1 MSIQM
6 SVRQKLIVIAAN
18 FVFSV
23 SLAATGFIG
32 MARRD
37 LLYGVGNEW
46 STLMWI
52 FGLVT
57 LFLIPLEVCVI
68 KSPKKEW
75 PTRGKPRFRHKEA
88 GHETL

>member
-6 SVRQKLIVIAAN
+6 SIRQKFIIIAAN

-23 SLAATGFIG
+23 SLASMGFLG
-32 MARRD
+32 MVRRD

-52 FGLVT
+52 SGLVT

-68 KSPKKEW
+68 KSPKRE
-75 PTRGKPRFRHKEA
+75 
-88 GHETL
+88 

>member
-6 SVRQKLIVIAAN
+6 SIQQKFIIIAAN

-23 SLAATGFIG
+23 SLASMGLLG
-32 MARRD
+32 MIRRD
-37 LLYGVGNEW
+37 ILYGVGNEW

-68 KSPKKEW
+68 KASKGE
-75 PTRGKPRFRHKEA
+75 
-88 GHETL
+88 

>member
-1 MSIQM
+1 MLIQM
-6 SVRQKLIVIAAN
+6 SIRQKLFIIAAN
-18 FVFSV
+18 LVFSV
-23 SLAATGFIG
+23 SLASIGFLG

-57 LFLIPLEVCVI
+57 LFLIPLEICVI
-68 KSPKKEW
+68 KPK
-75 PTRGKPRFRHKEA
+75 RMD
-88 GHETL
+88 

>member
-6 SVRQKLIVIAAN
+6 SIQQKFIIIAAN

-23 SLAATGFIG
+23 SLASMGLLG
-32 MARRD
+32 MIRRD
-37 LLYGVGNEW
+37 ILYGVGNEW

-68 KSPKKEW
+68 KASK
-75 PTRGKPRFRHKEA
+75 RD
-88 GHETL
+88 

>member
-6 SVRQKLIVIAAN
+6 SIQQKFIIIAAN

-23 SLAATGFIG
+23 SLASMGLLG
-32 MARRD
+32 MIRRD
-37 LLYGVGNEW
+37 ILYGVGNEW

-68 KSPKKEW
+68 KASKRE
-75 PTRGKPRFRHKEA
+75 
-88 GHETL
+88 

>member
-1 MSIQM
+1 MLIQM
-6 SVRQKLIVIAAN
+6 SIRQKFIIIAAN

-23 SLAATGFIG
+23 SLASMGLLG
-32 MARRD
+32 MIRRD

-52 FGLVT
+52 SGLVT

-68 KSPKKEW
+68 KPLKGE
-75 PTRGKPRFRHKEA
+75 
-88 GHETL
+88 

>member
-1 MSIQM
+1 MSIPEM
-6 SVRQKLIVIAAN
+6 SIRQKFIIIAAN

-23 SLAATGFIG
+23 SLASMGFLG
-32 MARRD
+32 MVRRD

-68 KSPKKEW
+68 KSSK
-75 PTRGKPRFRHKEA
+75 RG
-88 GHETL
+88 

>member
-6 SVRQKLIVIAAN
+6 SIRQKFIIIAAN

-23 SLAATGFIG
+23 SLASMGFLG

-52 FGLVT
+52 SGLVT
-57 LFLIPLEVCVI
+57 LFLIPLEICVI
-68 KSPKKEW
+68 KPKK
-75 PTRGKPRFRHKEA
+75 TD
-88 GHETL
+88 

>member
-6 SVRQKLIVIAAN
+6 SIRKKFIIIAAN
-18 FVFSV
+18 FVFSA
-23 SLAATGFIG
+23 SLAGIG
-32 MARRD
+32 LSGMIRRD
-37 LLYGVGNEW
+37 PLFAVGNEW

-68 KSPKKEW
+68 KTGK
-75 PTRGKPRFRHKEA
+75 RG
-88 GHETL
+88 

>member
-1 MSIQM
+1 MPIQM
-6 SVRQKLIVIAAN
+6 SIRQKFIIIMTN

-23 SLAATGFIG
+23 SLAGIGFLG
-32 MARRD
+32 MIQRD
-37 LLYGVGNEW
+37 PLFAVGNEW

-68 KSPKKEW
+68 KTGK
-75 PTRGKPRFRHKEA
+75 RG
-88 GHETL
+88 

>member
-6 SVRQKLIVIAAN
+6 SIRQKFFIIVAN

-23 SLAATGFIG
+23 SLASMGFLG
-32 MARRD
+32 MLQRD

-52 FGLVT
+52 SGLVT

-68 KSPKKEW
+68 KSPKRE
-75 PTRGKPRFRHKEA
+75 
-88 GHETL
+88 

>member
-1 MSIQM
+1 MLIQM
-6 SVRQKLIVIAAN
+6 SIRQKFIVIAAN
-18 FVFSV
+18 FIISV

-52 FGLVT
+52 SGLVT
-57 LFLIPLEVCVI
+57 LFLIPLEICVI
-68 KSPKKEW
+68 KPKR
-75 PTRGKPRFRHKEA
+75 TD
-88 GHETL
+88 

>member
-6 SVRQKLIVIAAN
+6 SIRQKFIIIAAN
-18 FVFSV
+18 FIISV

-32 MARRD
+32 MVRRD
-37 LLYGVGNEW
+37 PLYGVGNEW

-52 FGLVT
+52 SGLVT

-68 KSPKKEW
+68 KSYKRE
-75 PTRGKPRFRHKEA
+75 
-88 GHETL
+88 

>member
-6 SVRQKLIVIAAN
+6 SIQQKFIIIAAN

-23 SLAATGFIG
+23 SLASMGLVG
-32 MARRD
+32 MIRRD
-37 LLYGVGNEW
+37 ILYGVGNEW

-68 KSPKKEW
+68 KASKRE
-75 PTRGKPRFRHKEA
+75 
-88 GHETL
+88 

>member
-1 MSIQM
+1 MRIQM
-6 SVRQKLIVIAAN
+6 SIRRKFIVMAAN

-23 SLAATGFIG
+23 SLASNGFLG

-37 LLYGVGNEW
+37 LFYAKGNEW

-57 LFLIPLEVCVI
+57 LFLIPLELCVI
-68 KSPKKEW
+68 QSPKRNN
-75 PTRGKPRFRHKEA
+75 PA
-88 GHETL
+88 G

>member
-6 SVRQKLIVIAAN
+6 SIRQKFFIIVAN

-23 SLAATGFIG
+23 SLASMGFVG
-32 MARRD
+32 MVQRD

-52 FGLVT
+52 AGLVT

-68 KSPKKEW
+68 KSPKRE
-75 PTRGKPRFRHKEA
+75 
-88 GHETL
+88 

>member
-6 SVRQKLIVIAAN
+6 SIRQKFFIIVAN

-23 SLAATGFIG
+23 SLASMGFLG
-32 MARRD
+32 MVQRD

-52 FGLVT
+52 SGLVT
-57 LFLIPLEVCVI
+57 LFLIPLEICVI
-68 KSPKKEW
+68 KPSQRE
-75 PTRGKPRFRHKEA
+75 
-88 GHETL
+88 

>member
-1 MSIQM
+1 MPIQM
-6 SVRQKLIVIAAN
+6 SIRQKFIIIVAN

-23 SLAATGFIG
+23 SLASMGLLG
-32 MARRD
+32 MIRRD

-52 FGLVT
+52 SGLVT

-68 KSPKKEW
+68 KLK
-75 PTRGKPRFRHKEA
+75 RRD
-88 GHETL
+88 